1 MRIRE
6 HTAGFAA
13 RAAGLLV
20 SLVLAAMLA
29 GTAAW
34 ADTIELE
41 SGDKL
46 EVEVIE
52 ETEESLVVEHPV
64 FGRMEVPKST
74 LKKEEPPNPGLFGTS
89 LLRGW
94 ERAVDFGFN
103 GSSGN
108 SDSIGINAGL
118 RLGGEGD
125 WYRSRFRAQYFYA
138 KQRLITETDKAK
150 TTNNAFADYRHDFL
164 VFGESP
170 FFLWGNVRYDYD
182 EFQDFENRFAGQA
195 GAGYEIFNN
204 DTILWLWTAG
214 LGFNYSG
221 GVIDDT
227 IGEFVTGTDLRWNI
241 VKGQAVKA
249 DTYYYADIERWS
261 DFRLISN
268 LLYEISLGWVD
279 GLALNA
285 GLKNEYRNEV
295 TSPVAPNLRNENN
308 NLQYFGGLTYNF

>member
-1 MRIRE
+1 MRILGE
-6 HTAGFAA
+6 TLFKTA
-13 RAAGLLV
+13 RAAGLLA
-20 SLVLAAMLA
+20 SLVLAATSM
-29 GTAAW
+29 GTAAL
-34 ADTIELE
+34 AATVELE

-52 ETEESLVVEHPV
+52 ETEEVLVVEHPV

-74 LKKEEPPNPGLFGTS
+74 LKKEAPPNPGLFGTPF
-89 LLRGW
+89 LRGW

-118 RLGGEGD
+118 RLFGEGGS
-125 WYRSRFRAQYFYA
+125 YRARFRGQYFYA

-150 TTNNAFADYRHDFL
+150 TTNNAFVDYRHDFL
-164 VFGESP
+164 IFGKSP
-170 FFLWGNVRYDYD
+170 FFLWGNARYDYD
-182 EFQDFENRFAGQA
+182 EFQDFQNRVTGQG
-195 GAGYEIFNN
+195 GAGYTLFDN
-204 DTILWLWTAG
+204 DTVLWLWTTG
-214 LGFNYSG
+214 LGFNYSD
-221 GVIDDT
+221 GVIDET
-227 IGEFVTGTDLRWNI
+227 IGEFTTGMDFRWNI
-241 VKGQAVKA
+241 VKGQSVKA
-249 DTYYYADIERWS
+249 DTYYYADIEQWS

-285 GLKNEYRNEV
+285 GLKNEYRNQV
-295 TSPVAPNLRNENN
+295 TPPVPPNLRNENN